1 MCNSF
6 NPLLIIGLL
15 NLFISFSLFALFF
28 QLRCEDIKFYAE
40 QRKFLLYNYTE
51 TYQKTIEL
59 FNGKNDNIWREINKF
74 IIYNDLLPITTFFL
88 ISGFFC
94 LAFSQFTGSNMSY
107 DQSRTNDLEQN
118 KKEIFYNFFIKNKQK
133 LQQVFKEFSI
143 NKQTNQLSNK
153 IKKYVDILI
162 KNLKKF
168 ISLISNFFDF
178 PTFLVGIMFAISFI
192 SFFTI
197 FYLNIDDLINNKMD
211 KQLYRILFKDE
222 FILFFI
228 GTIFGISSLFYS
240 FMIYDQR
247 QKWKKFYK
255 ILEQWEKEEEEKK
268 LKKNLTV

>member
-133 LQQVFKEFSI
+133 LQQVFKE
-143 NKQTNQLSNK
+143 
-153 IKKYVDILI
+153 
-162 KNLKKF
+162 
-168 ISLISNFFDF
+168 
-178 PTFLVGIMFAISFI
+178 
-192 SFFTI
+192 
-197 FYLNIDDLINNKMD
+197 MD